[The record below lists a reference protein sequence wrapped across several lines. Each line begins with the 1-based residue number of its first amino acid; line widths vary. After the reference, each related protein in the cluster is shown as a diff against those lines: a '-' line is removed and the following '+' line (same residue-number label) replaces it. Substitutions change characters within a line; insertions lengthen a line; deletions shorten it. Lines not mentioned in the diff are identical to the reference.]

1 MNFDLGAFNTDL
13 LIFGGFGAV
22 LILIIIYIMVKDG
35 EQSKK
40 ISYLEHSIDRL
51 HNQLYD
57 NQKELRKIQAKH
69 DEAGTA
75 STQNSPAAGL
85 DDKQIKSFINQE
97 VKKVLEPISEA
108 LNQTE
113 SSMKDFQSSMQDRF
127 DTVENRVK
135 QTVMMPE
142 TNMNDEEKIVS
153 LYKEGKSVDD
163 IAKQFRIGAGEV
175 ELIIKFANLNA

>member
-1 MNFDLGAFNTDL
+1 MNLNLGMLDTDL
-13 LIFGGFGAV
+13 LVFGGFGAV
-22 LILIIIYIMVKDG
+22 LMLIIFYIMVKDG

-51 HNQLYD
+51 HNQIYHTERELKALQNKQQGRQEQPPPTMD
-57 NQKELRKIQAKH
+57 NEEISQLI
-69 DEAGTA
+69 
-75 STQNSPAAGL
+75 NS
-85 DDKQIKSFINQE
+85 E
-97 VKKVLEPISEA
+97 VKRVLEPISAA
-108 LNQTE
+108 LNETE